1 MNRNERTRRRLFD
14 IYADSASRSDYS
26 KERAYFCPL
35 CGTPH
40 SDISG
45 LALDHVPAK
54 ALDLPTLKV
63 LTCSKKCNSGSGIA
77 QDQLLQAHLLHRL
90 QASGPTDPH
99 PFCLTLDNEK
109 VNGLVWKD
117 PEGKILVRLD
127 PKHNKPGTIEAF
139 CTAYERADESTQI
152 QLSTLVA
159 FNQPLIR
166 WALVREAF
174 LLLFYHWG
182 YWLLRKS
189 WAKQVQELLDDRNT
203 PLHKGSVIQILASPY
218 SVSAIRGEFLMTKTP
233 SGQSCWLVPVIDD
246 RHVVIPSDDQEQE
259 CIPLWEETANMVGE
273 LELGYDKVIINRE
286 VKNSSL
292 WIVSRRHDQNRL
304 PDHWIEI
311 IPGKRPA

>member
-1 MNRNERTRRRLFD
+1 MNRKDKTKRKLFD
-14 IYADSASRSDYS
+14 LYTDSASRSNYS

-35 CGTPH
+35 CDTPH
-40 SDISG
+40 RDISG
-45 LALDHVPAK
+45 LSLDHVPAQ
-54 ALDLPTLKV
+54 ALGLRTVRV
-63 LTCSKKCNSGSGIA
+63 LTCSKNCNSGSGIA

-99 PFCLTLDNEK
+99 PLRLTLDNEK

-166 WALVREAF
+166 WAIVREAY
-174 LLLFYHWG
+174 LMLFYHWG

-189 WAKQVQELLDDRNT
+189 WAKQVQELLEDRNT
-203 PLHKGSVIQILASPY
+203 PMHKGSVIRNPGFPY
-218 SVSAIRGEFLMTKTP
+218 SVSPIRGEFLMAKTP
-233 SGQSCWLVPVIDD
+233 GGQSCWLVPVIDD
-246 RHVVIPSDDQEQE
+246 RYAVIPSDDPKQE
-259 CIPLWEETANMVGE
+259 CIPLWEETGNIMTGK
-273 LELGYDKVIINRE
+273 LEYDKVVINRD

-292 WIVSRRHDQNRL
+292 WVVGPRHDRNRL
-304 PDHWIEI
+304 PDHWTEI